1 MAATRIRRRGPPL
14 GNQNARKHG
23 FYSSVLSPAQQA
35 LLPHAKNMRGLTHE
49 IGVARVRLASAVSA
63 SPDNPRLLSAA
74 VNSLLRLERTRQ
86 ATLTRRRTADSRAA
100 KLNRR
105 GIMANSVDITASLP
119 TSSLPKRRIEEGFHR
134 AANLRKKASR
144 SAAGTIRTSGKNA

>member
-1 MAATRIRRRGPPL
+1 MPAARLKRRGPPR

-49 IGVARVRLASAVSA
+49 IAVARLRLASAVS
-63 SPDNPRLLSAA
+63 SVPDNPRLLSAA

-100 KLNRR
+100 
-105 GIMANSVDITASLP
+105 
-119 TSSLPKRRIEEGFHR
+119 
-134 AANLRKKASR
+134 NLRKKASR
-144 SAAGTIRTSGKNA
+144 SAAGTIRTAGKNA